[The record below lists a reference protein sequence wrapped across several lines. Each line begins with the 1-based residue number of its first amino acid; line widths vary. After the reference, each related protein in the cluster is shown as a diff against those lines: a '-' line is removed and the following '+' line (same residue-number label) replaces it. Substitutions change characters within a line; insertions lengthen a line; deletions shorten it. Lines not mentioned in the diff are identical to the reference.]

1 MACKMYFET
10 AGMRLSTG
18 EIIYTDPL
26 NADTDGNGLKD
37 GEEIIPQFKFVDSSS
52 IGLPWGSCGIY
63 FNMVSDPTMG
73 DSDEDGIS
81 DIEDT
86 APFSKG
92 IYGGFV
98 GELTIVSAAQLDSSG
113 VSLGHSFLVYKSYVN
128 DELDFSNFHSGYG
141 NNSEGYFV
149 HYTKTDKYNIK
160 RNKYVT
166 IGLYSDDDGG
176 TVCGN
181 SIPDLFNTTFGNSSK
196 TNGGISYNWELYN
209 YYREKSDNQKPNAA
223 LTKSITQKQLNQLIK
238 FAELNNYYSL
248 LNHNC
253 TIVAL
258 WTWDLLFGVD
268 FYMTMFPYD
277 LKNQISSKKNSFELD
292 MEELLINM

>member
-1 MACKMYFET
+1 MACKRYFET
-10 AGMRLSTG
+10 AGMRLSDS

-26 NADTDGNGLKD
+26 NWDTDGDGLKD
-37 GEEIIPQFKFVDSSS
+37 GEEISSQYKLFSGPSLGFLEIPYN
-52 IGLPWGSCGIY
+52 IY
-63 FNMVSDPTMG
+63 FSMKSNPNMI
-73 DSDEDGIS
+73 DSDGDEIS
-81 DIEDT
+81 DKDDT

-98 GELTIVSAAQLDSSG
+98 GELTIVSTAQLDSSG
-113 VSLGHSFLVYKSYVN
+113 VNLGHSFLVYKSYVN

-149 HYTKTDKYNIK
+149 HYNKTGKYNIK

-181 SIPDLFNTTFGNSSK
+181 SIPDLCNTTFGNSSK

-209 YYREKSDNQKPNAA
+209 YYRKKSDNQKPNAA
-223 LTKSITQKQLNQLIK
+223 LTKPITQKQLNQLIE
-238 FAELNNYYSL
+238 FSELNNYYSL

-258 WTWDLLFGVD
+258 ATWNLLFGVE
-268 FYMTMFPYD
+268 FNITMFPYD
-277 LKNQISSKKNSFELD
+277 LKRQISYKENSFGLD